1 MNNMSDVLSVF
12 QQFGWS
18 ISKDS
23 VGDRSLCFRLTD
35 NTQITGT
42 PAFRKLPDSKLI
54 ESLFGVSFDFLDSVI
69 TKIEKKRKVSPWH
82 VCQGSFKW
90 KKDFFNESDIV
101 SISNELLEWAKQQN
115 VEDGLSV
122 FRNYPTDSV
131 GNMPLKHLGALAIAK
146 DVNKLSYYLKSFKA
160 GDRLGFVPYITQDFI
175 ERALKIAEE

>member
-12 QQFGWS
+12 QQLAWDV
-18 ISKDS
+18 SKDS
-23 VGDRSLCFRLTD
+23 VGDRILSFRLTD
-35 NTQITGT
+35 NTQITGA
-42 PAFRKLPDSKLI
+42 PAFRKLPNSQLI
-54 ESLFGVSFDFLDSVI
+54 ESCFGVSFDFLDSVI

-115 VEDGLSV
+115 VEDGLSI

-146 DVNKLSYYLKSFKA
+146 DVNKLSYYLESFKA